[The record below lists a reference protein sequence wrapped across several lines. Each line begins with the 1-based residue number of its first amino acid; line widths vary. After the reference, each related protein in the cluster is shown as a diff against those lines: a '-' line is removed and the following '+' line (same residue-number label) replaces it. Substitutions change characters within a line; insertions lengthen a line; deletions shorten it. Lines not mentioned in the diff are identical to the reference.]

1 MELAWSMRRNTA
13 RSNSLTGKLY
23 ALQTDETQIAAA
35 AACASARAEHTQRE
49 KTGVFEVNCLQG
61 E

>member
-1 MELAWSMRRNTA
+1 MRRNTA

-23 ALQTDETQIAAA
+23 ALQTETRHKPAAA

-61 E
+61 DVRR